1 MCSDFNMLSVK
12 RTTFFGSLL
21 DNVAIRCSYFFKSV
35 PCLLK
40 QIFIIAVSITVEIEC
55 SWLANMFLLDLVLLQ
70 FHDIYFL
77 VTFVLLCHSFLFIK
91 AKFVISTSYI
101 VEILWYL
108 RRHYLLG
115 TMFHSGFRNLYQ
127 LSIFHYLWLQI
138 FC

>member
-1 MCSDFNMLSVK
+1 MPSKFNMLSVK
-12 RTTFFGSLL
+12 TKTFFFPVWQCCYKMLL
-21 DNVAIRCSYFFKSV
+21 FFKSV

-70 FHDIYFL
+70 FQDIYFL

-101 VEILWYL
+101 VEILRYL